1 MESKSGSYN
10 NIKVTLKD
18 IAKETGYTINT
29 ISRALKDKEDISEAT
44 RKLIKDKANDMG
56 YIRNSIAGSLR
67 SGITKTIAIILG
79 DISNPHFAIIV
90 KEIETSARKH
100 NYNTFI
106 INTDENSELEEEAIH
121 SALGKNV
128 DGIIIC
134 PTQKSDDNIK
144 FLKKTGVPFVLIGRY
159 FKDIESD
166 YVVCNDIEGGYL
178 ATKHLIE
185 KGHRKILFLN
195 GPGYISSAFERHE
208 GYKKALSEN
217 EIEYDSN
224 LVYEMSIT
232 SGESNR
238 VVKKILESGIEFTA
252 VFAFSDMIAW
262 ETIYVLNKNGLNVPR
277 DIAIVGFDN
286 IQSKLTFPVPL
297 TTISTSKSK
306 MSRRAV
312 DILLKKINSKEEGN
326 YIKDIIETKVI
337 VRGST

>member
-1 MESKSGSYN
+1 MDNRKGTYS
-10 NIKVTLKD
+10 NIKITLKD
-18 IAKETGYTINT
+18 IARETGYTINT

-44 RKLIKDKANDMG
+44 RKLIKEKANDMG

-79 DISNPHFAIIV
+79 DISNPHFAILV
-90 KEIETSARKH
+90 KEIETTARKH

-106 INTDENSELEEEAIH
+106 INTDENNELEEEAIH
-121 SALGKNV
+121 AALGKNV

-134 PTQKSDDNIK
+134 PTQKSEDNIK

-159 FKDIESD
+159 FKNIESD
-166 YVVCNDIEGGYL
+166 YVVCNDVEGGYL

-185 KGHRKILFLN
+185 KGHKRILFLN

-217 EIEYDSN
+217 GIQYESGLVHEIF
-224 LVYEMSIT
+224 IT
-232 SGESNR
+232 SGESSR
-238 VVKKILESGIEFTA
+238 IVRKILESGVEFTA

-262 ETIYVLNKNGLNVPR
+262 ETVYTLNKYGLNVPQ

-286 IQSKLTFPVPL
+286 IQSKLSFPFPL
-297 TTISTSKSK
+297 TTVSTSKSK

-312 DILLKKINSKEEGN
+312 DILLKKINSKEEES
-326 YIKDIIETKVI
+326 YIKDVIETKVI
-337 VRGST
+337 IRGSS